1 MSLRAKLIWPIL
13 VFITAIFV
21 ASKGYTSYTAYQSSK
36 HELVEQTR
44 KLINNVSYS
53 IKDALTTKNKRKA
66 QTILA
71 DLLEQPNVSRVK
83 LYDRANEPFFV
94 LEGSG
99 ESAPVPNQNERSKLD
114 ALGYA
119 LSAKFLYVLEP
130 IIHEGHVIGSIRVTL
145 SHIPIINAQHSFL
158 KDAGILLLILAAGG
172 IIFYITI
179 DRIILRPLLDLNGA
193 IQDVTFGN
201 ASHVQI
207 RHHSKD
213 ELGEVIHAF
222 NRMMTKLRKR
232 EKQRQHS
239 LATLEQKRAFS
250 EEVIESI
257 QYALVI
263 TDNLAPLSTV
273 MLRLSIYF
281 RKHRKH

>member
-1 MSLRAKLIWPIL
+1 
-13 VFITAIFV
+13 
-21 ASKGYTSYTAYQSSK
+21 
-36 HELVEQTR
+36 
-44 KLINNVSYS
+44 
-53 IKDALTTKNKRKA
+53 
-66 QTILA
+66 
-71 DLLEQPNVSRVK
+71 
-83 LYDRANEPFFV
+83 
-94 LEGSG
+94 
-99 ESAPVPNQNERSKLD
+99 
-114 ALGYA
+114 
-119 LSAKFLYVLEP
+119 
-130 IIHEGHVIGSIRVTL
+130 
-145 SHIPIINAQHSFL
+145 
-158 KDAGILLLILAAGG
+158 AGVLLLILAAGG

-250 EEVIESI
+250 
-257 QYALVI
+257 
-263 TDNLAPLSTV
+263 
-273 MLRLSIYF
+273 
-281 RKHRKH
+281 

>member
-1 MSLRAKLIWPIL
+1 
-13 VFITAIFV
+13 FV
-21 ASKGYTSYTAYQSSK
+21 
-36 HELVEQTR
+36 
-44 KLINNVSYS
+44 
-53 IKDALTTKNKRKA
+53 
-66 QTILA
+66 
-71 DLLEQPNVSRVK
+71 
-83 LYDRANEPFFV
+83 V

-158 KDAGILLLILAAGG
+158 KDAGVLLLILAAGG

-213 ELGEVIHAF
+213 EL
-222 NRMMTKLRKR
+222 
-232 EKQRQHS
+232 
-239 LATLEQKRAFS
+239 
-250 EEVIESI
+250 
-257 QYALVI
+257 
-263 TDNLAPLSTV
+263 
-273 MLRLSIYF
+273 
-281 RKHRKH
+281 

>member
-83 LYDRANEPFFV
+83 LYDRANEPFVV

-99 ESAPVPNQNERSKLD
+99 ESAPVPNQ
-114 ALGYA
+114 
-119 LSAKFLYVLEP
+119 
-130 IIHEGHVIGSIRVTL
+130 
-145 SHIPIINAQHSFL
+145 
-158 KDAGILLLILAAGG
+158 
-172 IIFYITI
+172 
-179 DRIILRPLLDLNGA
+179 
-193 IQDVTFGN
+193 
-201 ASHVQI
+201 
-207 RHHSKD
+207 
-213 ELGEVIHAF
+213 
-222 NRMMTKLRKR
+222 
-232 EKQRQHS
+232 
-239 LATLEQKRAFS
+239 
-250 EEVIESI
+250 
-257 QYALVI
+257 
-263 TDNLAPLSTV
+263 
-273 MLRLSIYF
+273 
-281 RKHRKH
+281 